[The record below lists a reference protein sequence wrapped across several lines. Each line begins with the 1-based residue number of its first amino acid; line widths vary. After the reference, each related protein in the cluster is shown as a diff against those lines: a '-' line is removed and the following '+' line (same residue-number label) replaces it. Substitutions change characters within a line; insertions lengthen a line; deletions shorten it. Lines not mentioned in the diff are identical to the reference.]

1 MEGYRERREMQVR
14 QLARRV
20 ADQVADTNREQAL
33 EPMPPN
39 ERRFAHI
46 ELQDNTQVFTESVGE
61 EPNRK
66 VVIYPSD

>member
-1 MEGYRERREMQVR
+1 MQVR

-20 ADQVADTNREQAL
+20 AEQVADTDREQAL

-46 ELQDNTQVFTESVGE
+46 ELQDDKTVYTESVGQD
-61 EPNRK
+61 PHRK
-66 VVIYPSD
+66 VVIYPAE